1 MKILIY
7 YMAMV
12 SLTVSANLLFKMGA
26 DKSSGEILS
35 LLNARVVLGFVCF
48 GVASLFYVVVLTKLP
63 LNVAQSFAAIQFVAV
78 IVAAHFFLGEPI
90 DGTRLVGIGLIFSGI
105 MLVGKSVA

>member
-1 MKILIY
+1 MKIFIY

-12 SLTVSANLLFKMGA
+12 LLTVSANILFKIGA
-26 DKSSGEILS
+26 DKSSGDILA
-35 LLNARVVLGFVCF
+35 LLNGKVVLGFVCF
-48 GVASLFYVVVLTKLP
+48 GMASLFYIVVLTKLP

-90 DGTRLVGIGLIFSGI
+90 DGARLVGIGLIFSGI
-105 MLVGKSVA
+105 MLVGKSMV